1 MPWLLRLQYA
11 KKVLSALPVRIKIIL
26 LNSALLDRTA
36 LEEAAFTVAR
46 YLRPTPLVRSSYFSE
61 LTGADVWLKLES
73 LQPTHS
79 FKVRGA
85 INAVAH
91 LSKERRDKG
100 VVTASGGNHGLGVAL
115 ASRLLETTATVYLPA
130 KTPELKVKAL
140 EGLGAEIILH
150 GSAWDEANA
159 LALMEAEKN
168 DLAYIHPFNDS
179 LVMAGQGTMIKE
191 IVEDTSAPKPDL
203 IIASIGGGGLISG
216 IISAVRSYLPSI
228 RVCGVETR
236 GADCMKRSVEAGEI
250 VELDRISSIAD
261 SLGARRTEERP
272 FSIIKDNITELAVV
286 EDKAAVEAAF
296 TLLEEEKLLAEPAAS
311 CCLAALSNGQ
321 IAFSAGET
329 IVVIVCGA
337 NISLEKLQSF
347 RHEL

>member
-1 MPWLLRLQYA
+1 M
-11 KKVLSALPVRIKIIL
+11 
-26 LNSALLDRTA
+26 NSGLLDRTA
-36 LEEAAFTVAR
+36 LEEAASTVAR
-46 YLRPTPLVRSSYFSE
+46 YLRPTPLIRSSYFSD

-91 LSKERRDKG
+91 LDEEQRKRG

-115 ASRLLETTATVYLPA
+115 ASRLLETTATVYLPV
-130 KTPELKVKAL
+130 KTPELKVNAL
-140 EGLGAEIILH
+140 ERLGAEIILH

-191 IVEDTSAPKPDL
+191 IAEDKSSPEPDL
-203 IIASIGGGGLISG
+203 IMASIGGGGLISG
-216 IISAVRSYLPSI
+216 IISATKCYLPSA
-228 RVCGVETR
+228 RVSGIETL
-236 GADCMKRSVEAGEI
+236 GADCMKRSIEAGEL
-250 VELDRISSIAD
+250 VELDRIASIAD

-272 FSIIKDNITELAVV
+272 FSIVKDYIAELAVV
-286 EDKAAVEAAF
+286 EDRAAVEAAF
-296 TLLEEEKLLAEPAAS
+296 TLLAEEKLLTEPAAS
-311 CCLAALSNGQ
+311 CCLAALIGGKIS
-321 IAFSAGET
+321 FSKGET

-347 RHEL
+347 RTDLSK